1 MYVASPATQ
10 NGWANKPITVSK
22 SSQIDPK
29 PLLTAVTTTAT
40 TTSSRSSSSMGR
52 WRPVLL
58 LLTTTTTRITGRDTF
73 K

>member
-1 MYVASPATQ
+1 MAGRKCGLKCP
-10 NGWANKPITVSK
+10 K
-22 SSQIDPK
+22 SGQIDPK
-29 PLLTAVTTTAT
+29 PLPRAITTTAT

-52 WRPVLL
+52 LGPVLL